1 MKQTIFITFL
11 VFFISSFTVSK
22 RVDAMINKEI
32 KSVFET
38 ETYTK
43 ELVSIP
49 SEINNTL
56 ALKITDTNFFKIN
69 SRESLQY
76 SAYFL
81 GIFLI

>member
-43 ELVSIP
+43 YLFSIP
-49 SEINNTL
+49 S
-56 ALKITDTNFFKIN
+56 
-69 SRESLQY
+69 
-76 SAYFL
+76 
-81 GIFLI
+81 